1 MGQQPSKDELVYQ
14 RASNGDVEGI
24 KALAAEGAGLE
35 WVDREGKTPLIVACT
50 KPEPYD
56 VAKTLLELGANVN
69 AFAPG
74 RNGGTPLHHAA
85 KRGLENT
92 VKLLL
97 SYRAN
102 TSIINDA
109 CQTALE
115 VARAAGHKNVVRAI
129 ENHICIFSGWMRE
142 FYGPEFLE
150 VLAPHFLSRKVWV
163 VILPCGSRNPMKP
176 TKLELA
182 IYASLQDA
190 QPRLVIPL
198 WKSYLEEH
206 RLQESDPSVVIV
218 DNTPNLAPRGGRR
231 RRRGCHTSWEA
242 RCRFRKSKTGRLRL
256 APATEH
262 DRQQLQW
269 FCDACKGIPQPKAI
283 QFTASHNHQSPTN
296 IATIPPSAEDPDL
309 VIAINASIQS
319 AMQERGQLHH
329 NPHSSSSEA
338 GASSSSALP
347 QPAPPKTSSSKWTV
361 HEASH
366 GCYSPSHGVCAETP
380 NDPVPVIQIMHPPN
394 AVPTAPPVAANT
406 FDASTSTVDY
416 PLVDSDLVNVIPSS
430 SVGNEGKQGNG
441 NSTCVIC
448 LDSPVEGACVPCGHM
463 AGCMSCLN
471 EIKAKNWGCPV
482 CRTKINQVIKLYAV

>member
-24 KALAAEGAGLE
+24 KALSAEGAGLE

-50 KPEPYD
+50 KPEPYN

-69 AFAPG
+69 AYGPG

-85 KRGLENT
+85 RRGLENT

-129 ENHICIFSGWMRE
+129 ENHICLFSGWMRE

-150 VLAPHFLSRKVWV
+150 VLAPHLLSRKVWV
-163 VILPCGSRNPMKP
+163 VILPCGSRNPTKP

-206 RLQESDPSVVIV
+206 KIQESDPSVVIV
-218 DNTPNLAPRGGRR
+218 DNTPNLVSRGGRR
-231 RRRGCHTSWEA
+231 RRRSCHTSWEA

-256 APATEH
+256 APANEY

-269 FCDACKGIPQPKAI
+269 FCDACKGIPQPKVMQPA
-283 QFTASHNHQSPTN
+283 AWHNHQSPVN
-296 IATIPPSAEDPDL
+296 IATVPPGSEDPEL
-309 VIAINASIQS
+309 VMAINASIQS
-319 AMQERGQLHH
+319 AMQERGKLHTH
-329 NPHSSSSEA
+329 PSSSEA
-338 GASSSSALP
+338 DASSSSGLP
-347 QPAPPKTSSSKWTV
+347 QPAPPKTSSSKWTM

-366 GCYSPSHGVCAETP
+366 GYNPSHCAETP
-380 NDPVPVIQIMHPPN
+380 NDTVPVIQMTHPPN
-394 AVPTAPPVAANT
+394 AAPTAPPLAAKT
-406 FDASTSTVDY
+406 SEASTSTVDY
-416 PLVDSDLVNVIPSS
+416 PLVDSDPISDMPFS

-482 CRTKINQVIKLYAV
+482 CRTKINQVIKLYVV